1 MREILTNAEGLRQD
15 DLEIFFPGLCMEEL
29 QKVIGFLY
37 TGEIITRN
45 TTAKQLMELLKILGF
60 SDTTLDI
67 AILDFS
73 PMDTNNEVNNSC
85 ESYENQ
91 NISRQINEFEKN

>member
-1 MREILTNAEGLRQD
+1 MREILTTAEGHRQD

-67 AILDFS
+67 AILD
-73 PMDTNNEVNNSC
+73 TNNEVNNSC
-85 ESYENQ
+85 ESYGNK
-91 NISRQINEFEKN
+91 NISRQINEFKKN